1 MIAAYLTV
9 LAASAGTTFALVPLC
24 NRLAHR
30 WGAIAIPSDRRVHT
44 SPTPALGGAAMFV
57 GLIVGI
63 VVASRVGQ
71 FGQIFESRS
80 NIVGTLA
87 AAFLI
92 FWTGAVDDVRE
103 VTAPAKMAGMVLAGS
118 VLSLS
123 GVSIVN
129 LPLPLLGFTVLSP
142 DLAALVTVIWV
153 VVMANAV
160 NFLDGLDGLAAGVMA
175 IAAGAFLLY
184 SVNLDRKG
192 LLFDGNPGPLIAV
205 IVLGLC
211 CGFLPW
217 NFHPAKTFMGD
228 SGALLL
234 GLLLAASTI
243 AVGGQ
248 SDASF
253 TGQSWFFFAPLVIP
267 LLILGIPLGDMVFAI
282 LRRATRRSGLAT
294 ADKDHLHHR
303 LLRLGH
309 GHRQSVVILW
319 MWTAIL
325 SAFALYPAFTQRS
338 TLMLPI
344 ALAGLALL
352 LFTLLAPWFGRRRGS
367 DADDDSEDHEGSER
381 PGVERPGV
389 ADSAGLD
396 TLSEE
401 RMIQGLPRTGETPPG
416 GEEVTEVIDLNESTT
431 GTNPGQ
437 TVDQLSPRKSS

>member
-1 MIAAYLTV
+1 
-9 LAASAGTTFALVPLC
+9 
-24 NRLAHR
+24 
-30 WGAIAIPSDRRVHT
+30 
-44 SPTPALGGAAMFV
+44 
-57 GLIVGI
+57 
-63 VVASRVGQ
+63 
-71 FGQIFESRS
+71 
-80 NIVGTLA
+80 
-87 AAFLI
+87 
-92 FWTGAVDDVRE
+92 
-103 VTAPAKMAGMVLAGS
+103 
-118 VLSLS
+118 
-123 GVSIVN
+123 
-129 LPLPLLGFTVLSP
+129 
-142 DLAALVTVIWV
+142 
-153 VVMANAV
+153 
-160 NFLDGLDGLAAGVMA
+160 
-175 IAAGAFLLY
+175 
-184 SVNLDRKG
+184 
-192 LLFDGNPGPLIAV
+192 
-205 IVLGLC
+205 
-211 CGFLPW
+211 
-217 NFHPAKTFMGD
+217 
-228 SGALLL
+228 
-234 GLLLAASTI
+234 
-243 AVGGQ
+243 
-248 SDASF
+248 
-253 TGQSWFFFAPLVIP
+253 
-267 LLILGIPLGDMVFAI
+267 MVFAI

-416 GEEVTEVIDLNESTT
+416 GEEVTEVIDLNESIT